1 MKTIR
6 LANPAASGGAL
17 SQRFSAIT
25 NIVGKSLGVQIGCA
39 KARLT
44 LITVISASFVSSA
57 YAATAPAVT
66 LAWDANPESGIAA
79 YQLRYGTSSG
89 VYPNVVNPG
98 TITTATVPG
107 LTEGMTYYFVVS
119 AINQAGLQSPL
130 SSEISYHVPVTP
142 TVPIPEPPV
151 AEAPANTAP
160 VFAVNPISAT
170 AKEDTAFSGQLA
182 AADANTG
189 DILTFRKISGP
200 AWLTV
205 SPAGVL
211 AGTPP
216 IGSAGTHEFTVR
228 AGDSAGAYADA
239 ILQIKIN
246 PGLPLPW
253 NLNRLGSANLAGT
266 ASYNAGIFTVA
277 GSGALAKTAD
287 AANYLWQTL
296 SGDGE
301 IIARVSTFANTG
313 SATRVG
319 VMIRE
324 SLAANSRQAFIG
336 VNNTGSFQWLR
347 RTSTGGSTSTSSSKK
362 LPTAAPWLR
371 LVRQGNTL
379 TAYKSSN
386 GSTWTKVGAA
396 TVVMPVTCYIGLAV
410 SSGSNTLLNTSQFS
424 NVSVTP

>member
-1 MKTIR
+1 MKTIP
-6 LANPAASGGAL
+6 LANPAALGEAL

-25 NIVGKSLGVQIGCA
+25 TIVEKSLGVQIGRA

-57 YAATAPAVT
+57 YAATAPSVT
-66 LAWDANPESGIAA
+66 LAWDANPESGIAG
-79 YQLRYGTSSG
+79 YQMRYGTSSG
-89 VYPNVVNPG
+89 VYPNAIAPG
-98 TITTATVPG
+98 TSTTATVPG
-107 LTEGMTYYFVVS
+107 LAEGMTYYFVVS
-119 AINQAGLQSPL
+119 AINQAGLQSPP
-130 SSEISYHVPVTP
+130 SSEISYYVPVTP

-151 AEAPANTAP
+151 AEVPANTAP

-170 AKEDTAFSGQLA
+170 ATEDVAFSGQLVA
-182 AADANTG
+182 SDADAG
-189 DILTFRKISGP
+189 DVLTLRKISGP

-211 AGTPP
+211 GGTPL

-228 AGDSAGAYADA
+228 ASDSMGAFADA

-246 PGLPLPW
+246 PSLPLPW
-253 NLNRLGSANLAGT
+253 NLSRLGSASLAGN
-266 ASYNAGIFTVA
+266 ASYTAGIFTVA
-277 GSGALAKTAD
+277 GSGALARTAD
-287 AANYLWQTL
+287 AANYVWQTL

-301 IIARVSTFANTG
+301 IVARVSTLANTG
-313 SATRVG
+313 SAARVG

-324 SLAANSRQAFIG
+324 SLATNSRQAFIG
-336 VNNTGSFQWLR
+336 VDNTGSFQWLR

-362 LPTAAPWLR
+362 LPPAAPWLR
-371 LVRQGNTL
+371 LIRRGNTL
-379 TAYKSSN
+379 TAYKSTS
-386 GSTWTKVGAA
+386 GSTWTKIGAS
-396 TVVMPVTCYIGLAV
+396 TVTLPVTCYIGLSV